1 MNESLELVTP
11 PTGAPSAS
19 ADAMAAAKGT
29 MVGTL
34 TCTCKVLTAMK
45 QLEEQLATARAA
57 EAEKRT
63 KETSGSSVSSQ
74 RIVVQLTAIR
84 LKDKLAKTS
93 LVRIEIDMP
102 GDYDAG
108 ELRAVEEKMSSG
120 RAGLR
125 LVEAYDVSDGTPLRQ
140 AMLEALASPEKDDG
154 EIQLVVLGVD
164 PKDKS
169 KRTELGVSAP
179 LIACSSPSDCHLIA
193 I

>member
-1 MNESLELVTP
+1 VNESLELVTP

-45 QLEEQLATARAA
+45 QLQEQLATARAA

-179 LIACSSPSDCHLIA
+179 LIAWLVA

>member
-1 MNESLELVTP
+1 MNESLELAAP

-19 ADAMAAAKGT
+19 SDALAAAKGT

-45 QLEEQLATARAA
+45 QLKEQLATARAA

-63 KETSGSSVSSQ
+63 KETSGSSQ
-74 RIVVQLTAIR
+74 QIVVQLTAIR

>member
-45 QLEEQLATARAA
+45 QLQEQLATARAA

-63 KETSGSSVSSQ
+63 KETSISSVSSQ

>member
-179 LIACSSPSDCHLIA
+179 LTACSSPSDCHLIA